1 MQQSESQPF
10 EVIFRVRYAECDAQQ
25 VVFNARY
32 AEYADLAATEFMREV
47 LGGYQQLIDKQMD
60 TQVVNLTIS
69 WKQAATFDDV
79 LVMRVQVS
87 KVGNTSFTLDVDIY
101 NHKTA
106 NLVAQIQLIYVMVD
120 TLNYQKKYIPE
131 DLRLTLL
138 AGASGKVVN
147 LSGVN

>member
-120 TLNYQKKYIPE
+120 TLNYQKKSIPE